1 MKRLFYL
8 TIILCTFNL
17 LSAQTDSF
25 VDVQDFKLH
34 IKVQGEG
41 MPVVIFEN
49 GMGSSMDAWK
59 SIPDEVSTFATTF
72 CYDRAGLGK
81 SELSSNPRTIPNMVE
96 ELREALRKQNLQPPY
111 IYVAHSMGSYVA
123 RYFAM
128 TYPEEIKAILLVDP
142 SPDKMYDEY
151 SEEEYKN
158 FKQYGNQS
166 YADAQVGTKLEWE
179 NYLDNRKYVQ
189 TATIPDAIPVV
200 ILSATQWDFFEY
212 HKQIMNNHPKSRHL
226 KVEGSHD
233 LHQEQPDLIVQWI
246 KAFL

>member
-8 TIILCTFNL
+8 TIILGTLDL

-25 VDVQDFKLH
+25 VDIQGFKLH
-34 IKVQGEG
+34 IKVQGER

-49 GMGSSMDAWK
+49 GMGSSMDTWK
-59 SIPDEVSTFATTF
+59 SIPNEVSTLATTF

-81 SELSSNPRTIPNMVE
+81 SELSSNLRTIPNMLE
-96 ELREALRKQNLQPPY
+96 ELREALRKQDLQPPY
-111 IYVAHSMGSYVA
+111 IYVAHSMGSYLA

-128 TYPEEIKAILLVDP
+128 TYPDDVKAILLVDP

-158 FKQYGNQS
+158 FKQFGNQS

-189 TATIPDAIPVV
+189 TSTIPEAIPVV
-200 ILSATQWDFFEY
+200 ILSATQWDFFKY
-212 HKQIMNNHPKSRHL
+212 HKQIINDNPKSRHL
-226 KVEGSHD
+226 KVEGGHD